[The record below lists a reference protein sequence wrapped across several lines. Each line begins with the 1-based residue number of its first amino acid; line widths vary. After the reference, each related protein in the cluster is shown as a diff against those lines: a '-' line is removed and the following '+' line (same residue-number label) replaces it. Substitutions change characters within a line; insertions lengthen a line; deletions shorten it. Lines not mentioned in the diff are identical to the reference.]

1 MPIEIGTRG
10 PTTSITIQNSKTG
23 GSQLGNSL
31 KHFELIAEE
40 GGARRARL
48 TTAHGSIETPAFM
61 PVGTQA
67 TVKALIPEEVRDVG
81 AQVLLGNTY
90 HLALRPGAERIARL
104 GGLHRFMGWDGGILT
119 DSGGFQVFSLDHL
132 VRVTDEGATF
142 RSHLDGSEQ
151 HFTPESVMEIQREL
165 GSDIAMAFDQPVSWP
180 ATAEVAK
187 IATERTHRWAVR
199 CLEARPANGQLRFGI
214 TQGGFDEALR
224 MESAE
229 ILADL
234 PFDGYGIGGLSLGEP
249 KSVTYRLLS
258 VQTEVL
264 PRDRPRYLMGVGT
277 PADFIEAVARGV
289 DMFDCVLPTRIARNG
304 SILTKGG
311 RINLRNSRFM
321 EDGGP
326 PDAGCDCYTCGRFS
340 RAYLRHLFMAGEIL
354 GHRLAS
360 IHNLRM
366 LLRLVGQLR
375 DAIGTGRL
383 AALLSKVRDEWQLA
397 PLP

>member
-1 MPIEIGTRG
+1 MQA
-10 PTTSITIQNSKTG
+10 PTLPSPEDGGGKTSRKS
-23 GSQLGNSL
+23 
-31 KHFELIAEE
+31 FELIAEE
-40 GGARRARL
+40 GGARRGRL
-48 TTAHGSIETPAFM
+48 QTAHGTIETPAFM

-67 TVKALIPEEVRDVG
+67 TVKALAPDEVRALG

-90 HLALRPGAERIARL
+90 HLALRPGADRIARL
-104 GGLHRFMGWDGGILT
+104 GGLHHFMGWDGAILT

-132 VRVTDEGATF
+132 VKVTDEGAVF

-151 HFTPESVMEIQREL
+151 RFTPESVMAIQRQL

-180 ATAEVAK
+180 STKDVSAVAMD
-187 IATERTHRWAVR
+187 RTHRWAAR
-199 CLEARPANGQLRFGI
+199 CLTTEAAPGQLRFGI
-214 TQGGFDEALR
+214 TQGGFDDELR
-224 MESAE
+224 RESAQV
-229 ILADL
+229 LGAM
-234 PFDGYGIGGLSLGEP
+234 PFDGFGVGGLSLGEP
-249 KSVTYRLLS
+249 KDVTYRLLS
-258 VQTEVL
+258 TQTRIL

-277 PADFIEAVARGV
+277 PADLVEAIARGI

-304 SILTKGG
+304 SILTRGG
-311 RINLRNSRFM
+311 RINLRNRRFI

-326 PDAGCDCYTCGRFS
+326 PDEGCDCYTCARFS

-366 LLRLVGQLR
+366 LVRLTEQIR
-375 DAIGTGRL
+375 AAIGTGGTT
-383 AALLSKVRDEWQLA
+383 ALMASLRGEWALA